1 MLTWLSSKATEL
13 RRGFWELK
21 LRSYLNASVCCGV
34 IDPLLSIVRL
44 FPGLFWLLGT
54 YWKGAVTWSTFPQ
67 TEHHLTLSVSPL
79 HVPTDTR
86 RCTYSCTQLH
96 ASPLTQFTQLLPAL
110 RRNTAQPWLSFTHRT
125 CYRVIA
131 LLINVSP
138 SQDNGLVFKVRF
150 SRLAMRD
157 IQCRNLLSVYYA
169 LHGSPL
175 GTLLS
180 GSNQDAH

>member
-21 LRSYLNASVCCGV
+21 LRSHLNASVCCGV
-34 IDPLLSIVRL
+34 IGPLLSIVRL

-54 YWKGAVTWSTFPQ
+54 CWKGAVTWSP
-67 TEHHLTLSVSPL
+67 HSVSPL

-96 ASPLTQFTQLLPAL
+96 AYPLTQFTQLFPAL
-110 RRNTAQPWLSFTHRT
+110 RRNTAQLWLSFTHRT

-138 SQDNGLVFKVRF
+138 SQDSGLIFTVRF

-157 IQCRNLLSVYYA
+157 MQCRNLLSVYYA
-169 LHGSPL
+169 SHGSPL
-175 GTLLS
+175 GTLFS
-180 GSNQDAH
+180 GGSQDAH